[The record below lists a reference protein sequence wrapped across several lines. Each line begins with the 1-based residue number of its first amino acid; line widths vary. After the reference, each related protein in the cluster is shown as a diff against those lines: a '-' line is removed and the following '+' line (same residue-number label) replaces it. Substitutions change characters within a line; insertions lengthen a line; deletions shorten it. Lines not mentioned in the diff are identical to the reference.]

1 MRKRIILLIAL
12 LTVVLAFAS
21 CKNKTKYTVSVKLA
35 EGEQLIGSITTE
47 VGKKSLIG
55 DVINETSVQKEGH
68 IFKGWSIDGSSLV
81 DKQLVITENILLIPI
96 FEVNSYKIKYT
107 IDGEVFSEELL
118 KYGSKIEVK
127 QVPEKTGYTFK
138 GWDKELPNTM
148 PANDIELIGTYEKNK
163 YTITYI
169 IEGQENITRTYY
181 YGDTIETI
189 ENPKLEGLNFV
200 KWSEII
206 PDTMPDHNIEVYA
219 EFDKKSFNINYYID
233 DVLYKTDSYKY
244 NDNIDA
250 LEMAEKVGYTF
261 SGWDKELP
269 TNMPAY
275 DIDVYGT
282 YNKNTYYINYY
293 IDNVLYKTI
302 SYLYDNSIKVLEVT
316 SKTGYTFSGWDKVL
330 PTNMPAQDIDVYGTY
345 NINTYQINYYIDN
358 ELYKTVNYKYNELI
372 NNLDV
377 PEKSGYTFSGW
388 DKKLPTN
395 MPAENLNFYGSYVIA
410 TYQITYVYEEGNLPT
425 HTLNTLEEL
434 SQVFWDEFYAWSGS
448 TKSLEEFKTEHLT
461 SWKTGNHGTSKLY
474 LANGETKIDEGYF
487 INASANNKK
496 WVNFINVLD
505 KMVNEINPSQHAWDS
520 TYVGYL
526 RLYTFFM
533 QSATYWT
540 TERTQKMVE
549 SIKIEDTLKKTYQKG
564 DEFKFLELSIED
576 GREFLGWYL
585 NEEKIE
591 GITKEMTGD
600 ITIVAKWSNPILPES
615 INILNPVSTF
625 DKNITYTLQI
635 ELMPTNIT
643 HPQLVMKSSEPKVA
657 TINNGVIK
665 TIGYGKTTITIY
677 SKYNPNVKVEFE
689 LEVFPKILDD
699 NPIIYLPY
707 DVNEKA
713 VINVGVAYDLLT
725 GVKAYDKQDGDISE
739 SIKADLSELDDT
751 TAGKY
756 TIIYSVTDS
765 DGNTSTFERIVVVVD
780 RRELIFIGH
789 AGCYLGI
796 MNTEEAFINAAKIK
810 KYDAIECDV
819 KQTKDG
825 VFVVCHDNDFAGI
838 SIANTNW
845 EDLKNVTKTL
855 TRGGV
860 EYTATLCTFERYLE
874 ICKEYDLFAVVE
886 LKSSAGITNSD
897 QSRMSALMEIINK
910 KGMLDKTIFLGS
922 QYKCLE
928 WVKSNG
934 YEYIP
939 CQYLV
944 NSCESET
951 IFERCV
957 TWNFDVSFN
966 ISYSNSAEWIARYH
980 EAGLKVSCYTFSQYS
995 DAKTL
1000 QEWINK
1006 DVDFVTCDV
1015 LTREDVVIPDRGE
1028 IEDKPTYMVIFK
1040 DYDGTILKE
1049 ATVTEGKNA
1058 IPPFSPKRKGYT
1070 FIGWDKTF
1078 NNVNSNFEVT
1088 AQYEIT
1094 TYTITYHANLNKIE
1108 ESSWASKQEFVNEFY
1123 TDLYNWLVDNINN
1136 ISELTLDNGTYSLTK
1151 NGSTATFKNV
1161 EELMAIDK
1169 SIFELTISN
1178 YFYKPLTENS
1188 KDLEMPEDDNYFLN
1202 SKKYRLKYKAL
1213 NAWFLNCIE
1222 NTSNYVNYNKTWTPT
1237 TKGKVQIIFR
1247 FHQWQQGTN
1256 IAAFNNLPAKY
1267 NVVEIDGTSVDLPQE
1282 GLTFTINDS
1291 FVLPEISMEG
1301 YEFVGWF
1308 IDSVGSG
1315 EKVTEISLGTT
1326 GDLHL
1331 YAKWLKLE

>member
-47 VGKKSLIG
+47 VGKKALIG

-81 DKQLVITENILLIPI
+81 DKQLVVTENILLIPL

-233 DVLYKTDSYKY
+233 GVLYKTDSYQY

-250 LEMAEKVGYTF
+250 LEMAEKSGYTF

-388 DKKLPTN
+388 DKELPTN

-410 TYQITYVYEEGNLPT
+410 AYQITYVYEEGNLPT

-576 GREFLGWYL
+576 GRAVKTPGSKLFPYLQKNLDDIITVPDEDLIVAFLDMVENHKMIVENSGL
-585 NEEKIE
+585 LTVAALKQLDVKDKKIVSILS
-591 GITKEMTGD
+591 GGNMDVITMSSVVQQGLVQRSRIFTVSVLLPDKPGELVRVASIIAEANGNVIKLEHNQFVSINRKATVELR
-600 ITIVAKWSNPILPES
+600 ITIEAFGHEHKDEIV
-615 INILNPVSTF
+615 
-625 DKNITYTLQI
+625 DKLEAAGLRPRI
-635 ELMPTNIT
+635 
-643 HPQLVMKSSEPKVA
+643 
-657 TINNGVIK
+657 
-665 TIGYGKTTITIY
+665 
-677 SKYNPNVKVEFE
+677 VKV
-689 LEVFPKILDD
+689 
-699 NPIIYLPY
+699 
-707 DVNEKA
+707 
-713 VINVGVAYDLLT
+713 
-725 GVKAYDKQDGDISE
+725 
-739 SIKADLSELDDT
+739 
-751 TAGKY
+751 
-756 TIIYSVTDS
+756 
-765 DGNTSTFERIVVVVD
+765 
-780 RRELIFIGH
+780 
-789 AGCYLGI
+789 
-796 MNTEEAFINAAKIK
+796 
-810 KYDAIECDV
+810 
-819 KQTKDG
+819 
-825 VFVVCHDNDFAGI
+825 
-838 SIANTNW
+838 
-845 EDLKNVTKTL
+845 
-855 TRGGV
+855 
-860 EYTATLCTFERYLE
+860 
-874 ICKEYDLFAVVE
+874 
-886 LKSSAGITNSD
+886 
-897 QSRMSALMEIINK
+897 
-910 KGMLDKTIFLGS
+910 
-922 QYKCLE
+922 
-928 WVKSNG
+928 
-934 YEYIP
+934 
-939 CQYLV
+939 
-944 NSCESET
+944 
-951 IFERCV
+951 
-957 TWNFDVSFN
+957 N
-966 ISYSNSAEWIARYH
+966 I
-980 EAGLKVSCYTFSQYS
+980 
-995 DAKTL
+995 
-1000 QEWINK
+1000 
-1006 DVDFVTCDV
+1006 
-1015 LTREDVVIPDRGE
+1015 
-1028 IEDKPTYMVIFK
+1028 
-1040 DYDGTILKE
+1040 
-1049 ATVTEGKNA
+1049 
-1058 IPPFSPKRKGYT
+1058 
-1070 FIGWDKTF
+1070 
-1078 NNVNSNFEVT
+1078 
-1088 AQYEIT
+1088 
-1094 TYTITYHANLNKIE
+1094 
-1108 ESSWASKQEFVNEFY
+1108 
-1123 TDLYNWLVDNINN
+1123 
-1136 ISELTLDNGTYSLTK
+1136 
-1151 NGSTATFKNV
+1151 
-1161 EELMAIDK
+1161 
-1169 SIFELTISN
+1169 
-1178 YFYKPLTENS
+1178 
-1188 KDLEMPEDDNYFLN
+1188 
-1202 SKKYRLKYKAL
+1202 
-1213 NAWFLNCIE
+1213 
-1222 NTSNYVNYNKTWTPT
+1222 
-1237 TKGKVQIIFR
+1237 
-1247 FHQWQQGTN
+1247 
-1256 IAAFNNLPAKY
+1256 
-1267 NVVEIDGTSVDLPQE
+1267 
-1282 GLTFTINDS
+1282 
-1291 FVLPEISMEG
+1291 
-1301 YEFVGWF
+1301 
-1308 IDSVGSG
+1308 
-1315 EKVTEISLGTT
+1315 
-1326 GDLHL
+1326 
-1331 YAKWLKLE
+1331 

>member
-12 LTVVLAFAS
+12 LTVVLSFAS

-47 VGKKSLIG
+47 VGKKALIG

-81 DKQLVITENILLIPI
+81 DKQLVITEDILLIPL

-148 PANDIELIGTYEKNK
+148 PASDIELIGTYEKNK

-233 DVLYKTDSYKY
+233 GVLYKTDSYQY

-250 LEMAEKVGYTF
+250 LEMAEKSGYTF
-261 SGWDKELP
+261 SGWDKE
-269 TNMPAY
+269 
-275 DIDVYGT
+275 
-282 YNKNTYYINYY
+282 
-293 IDNVLYKTI
+293 
-302 SYLYDNSIKVLEVT
+302 
-316 SKTGYTFSGWDKVL
+316 
-330 PTNMPAQDIDVYGTY
+330 
-345 NINTYQINYYIDN
+345 
-358 ELYKTVNYKYNELI
+358 
-372 NNLDV
+372 
-377 PEKSGYTFSGW
+377 
-388 DKKLPTN
+388 LPTN

-474 LANGETKIDEGYF
+474 LASGETKIDEGYF

-585 NEEKIE
+585 NEQKLE

-739 SIKADLSELDDT
+739 SIKADLSKLDDT

-756 TIIYSVTDS
+756 TIVYSVTDL

-897 QSRMSALMEIINK
+897 QSRMPALMEIINK

-980 EAGLKVSCYTFSQYS
+980 EAGLKVSCYTFSQHS

-1015 LTREDVVIPDRGE
+1015 LTREDVVIPNRGE
-1028 IEDKPTYMVIFK
+1028 IEDKPTYTVIFK
-1040 DYDGTILKE
+1040 DYDGKILKE

-1058 IPPFSPKRKGYT
+1058 NPPFSPKRKGYT

-1237 TKGKVQIIFR
+1237 TNGKVQIIFR

-1256 IAAFNNLPAKY
+1256 IVAFNNLPAKY
-1267 NVVEIDGTSVDLPQE
+1267 NVVELDSTSVDLPQE

-1308 IDSVGSG
+1308 IDSDGSG

>member
-47 VGKKSLIG
+47 VGKKVLIG

-81 DKQLVITENILLIPI
+81 DKQLVITEDILLIPL

-233 DVLYKTDSYKY
+233 GVLYKTDSYQY

-250 LEMAEKVGYTF
+250 LEMAEKSGYTF
-261 SGWDKELP
+261 SGWDKE
-269 TNMPAY
+269 
-275 DIDVYGT
+275 
-282 YNKNTYYINYY
+282 
-293 IDNVLYKTI
+293 
-302 SYLYDNSIKVLEVT
+302 
-316 SKTGYTFSGWDKVL
+316 
-330 PTNMPAQDIDVYGTY
+330 
-345 NINTYQINYYIDN
+345 
-358 ELYKTVNYKYNELI
+358 
-372 NNLDV
+372 
-377 PEKSGYTFSGW
+377 
-388 DKKLPTN
+388 LPTN

-474 LANGETKIDEGYF
+474 LASGETKIDEGYF

-585 NEEKIE
+585 NEEKLE

-689 LEVFPKILDD
+689 LEVFPEILDD

-739 SIKADLSELDDT
+739 SIKADLSKLDDT

-756 TIIYSVTDS
+756 TIVYSVTDL

-860 EYTATLCTFERYLE
+860 EYTATLCTFERYLD

-897 QSRMSALMEIINK
+897 QSRMTALMEIINK

-1015 LTREDVVIPDRGE
+1015 LTREDVVIPNRGE
-1028 IEDKPTYMVIFK
+1028 IEDKPTYTVIFK

-1108 ESSWASKQEFVNEFY
+1108 ESSWSSKQEFVNEFY

-1237 TKGKVQIIFR
+1237 TNGKVQIIFR

-1256 IAAFNNLPAKY
+1256 IVAFNNLPAKY
-1267 NVVEIDGTSVDLPQE
+1267 NVVELDSTSVDLPQE

-1291 FVLPEISMEG
+1291 FVLSEISMEG

>member
-47 VGKKSLIG
+47 VGKKVLIG

-81 DKQLVITENILLIPI
+81 DKQLVITEDILLIPL

-233 DVLYKTDSYKY
+233 GVLYKTDSYQY

-250 LEMAEKVGYTF
+250 LEMAEKSGYTF
-261 SGWDKELP
+261 SGWDKE
-269 TNMPAY
+269 
-275 DIDVYGT
+275 
-282 YNKNTYYINYY
+282 
-293 IDNVLYKTI
+293 
-302 SYLYDNSIKVLEVT
+302 
-316 SKTGYTFSGWDKVL
+316 
-330 PTNMPAQDIDVYGTY
+330 
-345 NINTYQINYYIDN
+345 
-358 ELYKTVNYKYNELI
+358 
-372 NNLDV
+372 
-377 PEKSGYTFSGW
+377 
-388 DKKLPTN
+388 LPTN

-474 LANGETKIDEGYF
+474 LASGETKIDEGYF

-585 NEEKIE
+585 NEQKLE

-739 SIKADLSELDDT
+739 SIKADLSKLDDT

-756 TIIYSVTDS
+756 TIVYSVNDL

-789 AGCYLGI
+789 AGCYSGI

-860 EYTATLCTFERYLE
+860 EYTATLCTFERYLD

-1015 LTREDVVIPDRGE
+1015 LTREDVVIPNRGE
-1028 IEDKPTYMVIFK
+1028 IEDKPTYTVIFK

-1058 IPPFSPKRKGYT
+1058 NPPFSPKRKGYT

-1161 EELMAIDK
+1161 EELMSIDK

-1188 KDLEMPEDDNYFLN
+1188 KDLEMPEDDNFFLN

-1237 TKGKVQIIFR
+1237 TNGKVQIIFR

-1256 IAAFNNLPAKY
+1256 IVAFNNLPAKY
-1267 NVVEIDGTSVDLPQE
+1267 NVVELDSTSVDLPQE

-1291 FVLPEISMEG
+1291 FVLSEISMEG

>member
-47 VGKKSLIG
+47 VGKKALIG
-55 DVINETSVQKEGH
+55 DLINETSVQKEGH

-81 DKQLVITENILLIPI
+81 DKQLVITEDILLIPL

-148 PANDIELIGTYEKNK
+148 PASDIELIGTYEKNK

-233 DVLYKTDSYKY
+233 GVLYKTDSYQF

-250 LEMAEKVGYTF
+250 LEMAEKSGYTF
-261 SGWDKELP
+261 SGWDKE
-269 TNMPAY
+269 
-275 DIDVYGT
+275 
-282 YNKNTYYINYY
+282 
-293 IDNVLYKTI
+293 
-302 SYLYDNSIKVLEVT
+302 
-316 SKTGYTFSGWDKVL
+316 
-330 PTNMPAQDIDVYGTY
+330 
-345 NINTYQINYYIDN
+345 
-358 ELYKTVNYKYNELI
+358 
-372 NNLDV
+372 
-377 PEKSGYTFSGW
+377 
-388 DKKLPTN
+388 LPTN

-474 LANGETKIDEGYF
+474 LASGETKIDEGYF

-585 NEEKIE
+585 NEQKLE

-739 SIKADLSELDDT
+739 SIKADLSKLDDT

-756 TIIYSVTDS
+756 TIVYSVTDL

-789 AGCYLGI
+789 AGCYSGI

-897 QSRMSALMEIINK
+897 QSRMPALMEIINK

-944 NSCESET
+944 SSCESET

-980 EAGLKVSCYTFSQYS
+980 KAGLKVSCYTFSQYS

-1015 LTREDVVIPDRGE
+1015 LTREDVVIPNRGE
-1028 IEDKPTYMVIFK
+1028 IEDKPTYTVIFK

-1058 IPPFSPKRKGYT
+1058 NPPFSPKRKGYT

-1237 TKGKVQIIFR
+1237 TNGKVQIIFR

-1331 YAKWLKLE
+1331 YAKWLKLV

>member
-1 MRKRIILLIAL
+1 MRKRIILLMAL
-12 LTVVLAFAS
+12 LTAVLVFAS

-47 VGKKSLIG
+47 VGKKTLIS

-68 IFKGWSIDGSSLV
+68 TFRGWSIDGSSLV
-81 DKQLVITENILLIPI
+81 DEQLVITENILLIPL

-107 IDGEVFSEELL
+107 IDGELLSEELL

-127 QVPEKTGYTFK
+127 QAPKKTGYTFK
-138 GWDKELPNTM
+138 GWDKEVPSTM
-148 PANDIELIGTYEKNK
+148 PASDIELIGTYEKNK

-181 YGDTIETI
+181 YGDEIETI
-189 ENPKLEGLNFV
+189 ENPKLEGFNFV

-233 DVLYKTDSYKY
+233 GVLYKTDNYQY
-244 NDNIDA
+244 NDNINA
-250 LEMAEKVGYTF
+250 LEMAERTGYTF
-261 SGWDKELP
+261 SGWDRELP
-269 TNMPAY
+269 TNMPAH

-282 YNKNTYYINYY
+282 YSKNTYYINYY

-302 SYLYDNSIKVLEVT
+302 SYLYDDSIKVLEVT

-330 PTNMPAQDIDVYGTY
+330 PTNMPAQNIDVYGTY
-345 NINTYQINYYIDN
+345 NINTYQINFYIDN

-372 NNLDV
+372 NNIEI
-377 PEKSGYTFSGW
+377 PKKSGYTFSGW
-388 DKKLPTN
+388 DKELPIN

-461 SWKTGNHGTSKLY
+461 AWKAGNHGTSKLY

-585 NEEKIE
+585 NEEKLE
-591 GITKEMTGD
+591 GITKDMTGD
-600 ITIVAKWSNPILPES
+600 ITVVAKWSNPILPES
-615 INILNPVSTF
+615 INILNPVSTL

-739 SIKADLSELDDT
+739 LITVDLSELDDT

-756 TIIYSVTDS
+756 TIVYSVTDL

-874 ICKEYDLFAVVE
+874 ICKEYDLFAIVE

-897 QSRMSALMEIINK
+897 QSRMPALMEIINK

-957 TWNFDVSFN
+957 TWNFDISFN

-1028 IEDKPTYMVIFK
+1028 IEDKPTYTVIFK

-1222 NTSNYVNYNKTWTPT
+1222 TTYTSYNKTWTPT

-1267 NVVEIDGTSVDLPQE
+1267 NVVELDSTSVELPQE

-1315 EKVTEISLGTT
+1315 EKITEISLGTT

>member
-47 VGKKSLIG
+47 VGKKALIG

-81 DKQLVITENILLIPI
+81 DKQLVVTENILLIPL

-148 PANDIELIGTYEKNK
+148 PASDIELIGTYEKNK

-233 DVLYKTDSYKY
+233 GVLYKTDSYQY

-250 LEMAEKVGYTF
+250 LEMAEKSGYTF
-261 SGWDKELP
+261 SGWDKE
-269 TNMPAY
+269 
-275 DIDVYGT
+275 
-282 YNKNTYYINYY
+282 
-293 IDNVLYKTI
+293 
-302 SYLYDNSIKVLEVT
+302 
-316 SKTGYTFSGWDKVL
+316 
-330 PTNMPAQDIDVYGTY
+330 
-345 NINTYQINYYIDN
+345 
-358 ELYKTVNYKYNELI
+358 
-372 NNLDV
+372 
-377 PEKSGYTFSGW
+377 
-388 DKKLPTN
+388 LPTN

-474 LANGETKIDEGYF
+474 LASGETKIDEGYF

-585 NEEKIE
+585 NEQKLE

-739 SIKADLSELDDT
+739 SIKADLSKLDDT

-756 TIIYSVTDS
+756 TIVYSVTDL

-897 QSRMSALMEIINK
+897 QSRMPALMEIINK

-980 EAGLKVSCYTFSQYS
+980 KAGLKVSCYTFSQYS

-1015 LTREDVVIPDRGE
+1015 LTREDVVIPNRGE
-1028 IEDKPTYMVIFK
+1028 IEDKPTYTVIFK

-1058 IPPFSPKRKGYT
+1058 NPPFSPKRKGYT

-1237 TKGKVQIIFR
+1237 TNGKVQIIFR

-1256 IAAFNNLPAKY
+1256 IVAFNNLPAKY

>member
-47 VGKKSLIG
+47 VDKKVLIG

-81 DKQLVITENILLIPI
+81 DKQLVITEDILLIPL

-181 YGDTIETI
+181 YGDAIETI

-233 DVLYKTDSYKY
+233 GVLYKTDSYQY

-250 LEMAEKVGYTF
+250 LEMAEKSGYTF
-261 SGWDKELP
+261 SGWDKE
-269 TNMPAY
+269 
-275 DIDVYGT
+275 
-282 YNKNTYYINYY
+282 
-293 IDNVLYKTI
+293 
-302 SYLYDNSIKVLEVT
+302 
-316 SKTGYTFSGWDKVL
+316 
-330 PTNMPAQDIDVYGTY
+330 
-345 NINTYQINYYIDN
+345 
-358 ELYKTVNYKYNELI
+358 
-372 NNLDV
+372 
-377 PEKSGYTFSGW
+377 
-388 DKKLPTN
+388 LPTN

-585 NEEKIE
+585 NEQKLE

-739 SIKADLSELDDT
+739 SIKADLSKLDDT

-756 TIIYSVTDS
+756 TIVYSVTDL

-789 AGCYLGI
+789 AGCYSGI

-897 QSRMSALMEIINK
+897 QSRMPALMEIINK

-980 EAGLKVSCYTFSQYS
+980 KAGLKVSCYTFSQYS

-1015 LTREDVVIPDRGE
+1015 LTREDVVIPNRGE
-1028 IEDKPTYMVIFK
+1028 IEDKPTYTVIFK
-1040 DYDGTILKE
+1040 DYDGKILKE

-1058 IPPFSPKRKGYT
+1058 NPPFSPKRKGYT

-1161 EELMAIDK
+1161 EELMSIDK

-1188 KDLEMPEDDNYFLN
+1188 KDLEMPEDDNFFLN

-1308 IDSVGSG
+1308 IDSDGSG

>member
-233 DVLYKTDSYKY
+233 GVLYKTDSYQY

-250 LEMAEKVGYTF
+250 LEMAEKAGYTF

-330 PTNMPAQDIDVYGTY
+330 LTNMPAQDIDVYGTY

-388 DKKLPTN
+388 DKELPTN

-585 NEEKIE
+585 NEEKLE

-713 VINVGVAYDLLT
+713 VINVGIAYDLLT

-739 SIKADLSELDDT
+739 SIKADLSKLDDT

-756 TIIYSVTDS
+756 TIVYSVTDL

-874 ICKEYDLFAVVE
+874 ICKAYDLFAVVE

-897 QSRMSALMEIINK
+897 
-910 KGMLDKTIFLGS
+910 
-922 QYKCLE
+922 
-928 WVKSNG
+928 
-934 YEYIP
+934 
-939 CQYLV
+939 
-944 NSCESET
+944 
-951 IFERCV
+951 
-957 TWNFDVSFN
+957 
-966 ISYSNSAEWIARYH
+966 
-980 EAGLKVSCYTFSQYS
+980 
-995 DAKTL
+995 
-1000 QEWINK
+1000 
-1006 DVDFVTCDV
+1006 
-1015 LTREDVVIPDRGE
+1015 
-1028 IEDKPTYMVIFK
+1028 
-1040 DYDGTILKE
+1040 
-1049 ATVTEGKNA
+1049 
-1058 IPPFSPKRKGYT
+1058 
-1070 FIGWDKTF
+1070 
-1078 NNVNSNFEVT
+1078 
-1088 AQYEIT
+1088 
-1094 TYTITYHANLNKIE
+1094 
-1108 ESSWASKQEFVNEFY
+1108 
-1123 TDLYNWLVDNINN
+1123 
-1136 ISELTLDNGTYSLTK
+1136 
-1151 NGSTATFKNV
+1151 
-1161 EELMAIDK
+1161 
-1169 SIFELTISN
+1169 
-1178 YFYKPLTENS
+1178 
-1188 KDLEMPEDDNYFLN
+1188 
-1202 SKKYRLKYKAL
+1202 
-1213 NAWFLNCIE
+1213 
-1222 NTSNYVNYNKTWTPT
+1222 
-1237 TKGKVQIIFR
+1237 
-1247 FHQWQQGTN
+1247 
-1256 IAAFNNLPAKY
+1256 
-1267 NVVEIDGTSVDLPQE
+1267 
-1282 GLTFTINDS
+1282 
-1291 FVLPEISMEG
+1291 
-1301 YEFVGWF
+1301 
-1308 IDSVGSG
+1308 
-1315 EKVTEISLGTT
+1315 
-1326 GDLHL
+1326 
-1331 YAKWLKLE
+1331 

>member
-47 VGKKSLIG
+47 VGKKTLIG

-68 IFKGWSIDGSSLV
+68 TFKGWSIDGSSLV
-81 DKQLVITENILLIPI
+81 DKQLVITENILLIPL

-127 QVPEKTGYTFK
+127 QAPEKNGYTFK

-148 PANDIELIGTYEKNK
+148 PASDIELIGTYEKNK

-189 ENPKLEGLNFV
+189 ENPKLEGFNFV

-233 DVLYKTDSYKY
+233 GVLYKTDNYQY
-244 NDNIDA
+244 NDNINA
-250 LEMAEKVGYTF
+250 LEMAEKTGYTF

-269 TNMPAY
+269 TTMPAH

-293 IDNVLYKTI
+293 IDNVLYKTM
-302 SYLYDNSIKVLEVT
+302 SYLYGDSITVLEVS

-330 PTNMPAQDIDVYGTY
+330 SANMPAHDIDVHGTY

-358 ELYKTVNYKYNELI
+358 ELYKKVNYKYNELI

-377 PEKSGYTFSGW
+377 PEKSGYTFTGW
-388 DKKLPTN
+388 NKEIPTN
-395 MPAENLNFYGSYVIA
+395 MPAENLSVYGSYVVA

-434 SQVFWDEFYAWSGS
+434 SQVFWDEFYVWSGS

-585 NEEKIE
+585 NEQKLE
-591 GITKEMTGD
+591 GITKDMTGD
-600 ITIVAKWSNPILPES
+600 ITVVAKWSNPILPES
-615 INILNPVSTF
+615 INILNPVSTL

-643 HPQLVMKSSEPKVA
+643 HPQLVMESSEVKVA
-657 TINNGVIK
+657 TINDGVIK

-689 LEVFPKILDD
+689 LEVFPKISDD

-739 SIKADLSELDDT
+739 LIKVDLSELDDT

-765 DGNTSTFERIVVVVD
+765 DGNTSTFKRIALVVD

-897 QSRMSALMEIINK
+897 QSRMPALMEIINK

-980 EAGLKVSCYTFSQYS
+980 EVGLKVSCYTFSQYS

-1000 QEWINK
+1000 QGWINK

-1015 LTREDVVIPDRGE
+1015 LTREDVVVPDRGE
-1028 IEDKPTYMVIFK
+1028 IEDKPTYTVIFK

-1094 TYTITYHANLNKIE
+1094 IYTITYHANLNKIE
-1108 ESSWASKQEFVNEFY
+1108 ESSWVSKQEFVNEFY

-1136 ISELTLDNGTYSLTK
+1136 IPELTLNNGTYSLTK
-1151 NGSTATFKNV
+1151 NGSTATFKSV
-1161 EELMAIDK
+1161 EELMAVDK
-1169 SIFELTISN
+1169 SIFEVTISN

-1256 IAAFNNLPAKY
+1256 IVAFNTLPAKY
-1267 NVVEIDGTSVDLPQE
+1267 NVVELDSTSVELPQE

-1308 IDSVGSG
+1308 IDSVGNG

>member
-47 VGKKSLIG
+47 VGKKALIG
-55 DVINETSVQKEGH
+55 DLINETSVQKEGH

-81 DKQLVITENILLIPI
+81 DKQLVITEDILLIPL

-233 DVLYKTDSYKY
+233 GVLYKTDSYQY

-250 LEMAEKVGYTF
+250 LEMAEKSGYTF
-261 SGWDKELP
+261 SGWDKE
-269 TNMPAY
+269 
-275 DIDVYGT
+275 
-282 YNKNTYYINYY
+282 
-293 IDNVLYKTI
+293 
-302 SYLYDNSIKVLEVT
+302 
-316 SKTGYTFSGWDKVL
+316 
-330 PTNMPAQDIDVYGTY
+330 
-345 NINTYQINYYIDN
+345 
-358 ELYKTVNYKYNELI
+358 
-372 NNLDV
+372 
-377 PEKSGYTFSGW
+377 
-388 DKKLPTN
+388 LPTN

-474 LANGETKIDEGYF
+474 LANGKTKIDEGYF

-585 NEEKIE
+585 NEQKLE
-591 GITKEMTGD
+591 GITKGMTGD

-739 SIKADLSELDDT
+739 SIKADLSKLDDT

-756 TIIYSVTDS
+756 TIVYSVTDL

-897 QSRMSALMEIINK
+897 QSRMPALMEIINK

-980 EAGLKVSCYTFSQYS
+980 KAGLKVSCYTFSQYS

-1015 LTREDVVIPDRGE
+1015 LTREDVVIPNRGE
-1028 IEDKPTYMVIFK
+1028 IEDKPTYTVIFK

-1058 IPPFSPKRKGYT
+1058 NPPFSPKRKGYT

-1188 KDLEMPEDDNYFLN
+1188 KDLEMPEDDNFFLN

-1267 NVVEIDGTSVDLPQE
+1267 NVVELDSTSVDLPQE

-1315 EKVTEISLGTT
+1315 KKVTEISLGTT

-1331 YAKWLKLE
+1331 YAKWLKLV

>member
-148 PANDIELIGTYEKNK
+148 PASDIELIGRYEKNK

-206 PDTMPDHNIEVYA
+206 PDTMPDYNIEVYA

-233 DVLYKTDSYKY
+233 GVLYKTDSYQY

-250 LEMAEKVGYTF
+250 LEMAEKAGYTF

-330 PTNMPAQDIDVYGTY
+330 PANMPAQDIDVYGSY

-388 DKKLPTN
+388 DKELPTN
-395 MPAENLNFYGSYVIA
+395 MPAENLNFYGSYVIV

-739 SIKADLSELDDT
+739 SIKADLSKLDDT

-756 TIIYSVTDS
+756 TIVYSVTDL

-845 EDLKNVTKTL
+845 EDLKKCY
-855 TRGGV
+855 
-860 EYTATLCTFERYLE
+860 E
-874 ICKEYDLFAVVE
+874 
-886 LKSSAGITNSD
+886 NS
-897 QSRMSALMEIINK
+897 NK
-910 KGMLDKTIFLGS
+910 RWCRI
-922 QYKCLE
+922 Y
-928 WVKSNG
+928 
-934 YEYIP
+934 
-939 CQYLV
+939 
-944 NSCESET
+944 
-951 IFERCV
+951 
-957 TWNFDVSFN
+957 
-966 ISYSNSAEWIARYH
+966 SYS
-980 EAGLKVSCYTFSQYS
+980 
-995 DAKTL
+995 
-1000 QEWINK
+1000 
-1006 DVDFVTCDV
+1006 
-1015 LTREDVVIPDRGE
+1015 
-1028 IEDKPTYMVIFK
+1028 
-1040 DYDGTILKE
+1040 
-1049 ATVTEGKNA
+1049 
-1058 IPPFSPKRKGYT
+1058 
-1070 FIGWDKTF
+1070 
-1078 NNVNSNFEVT
+1078 
-1088 AQYEIT
+1088 
-1094 TYTITYHANLNKIE
+1094 
-1108 ESSWASKQEFVNEFY
+1108 
-1123 TDLYNWLVDNINN
+1123 LYI
-1136 ISELTLDNGTYSLTK
+1136 
-1151 NGSTATFKNV
+1151 
-1161 EELMAIDK
+1161 
-1169 SIFELTISN
+1169 
-1178 YFYKPLTENS
+1178 
-1188 KDLEMPEDDNYFLN
+1188 
-1202 SKKYRLKYKAL
+1202 
-1213 NAWFLNCIE
+1213 
-1222 NTSNYVNYNKTWTPT
+1222 
-1237 TKGKVQIIFR
+1237 
-1247 FHQWQQGTN
+1247 
-1256 IAAFNNLPAKY
+1256 
-1267 NVVEIDGTSVDLPQE
+1267 
-1282 GLTFTINDS
+1282 
-1291 FVLPEISMEG
+1291 
-1301 YEFVGWF
+1301 
-1308 IDSVGSG
+1308 
-1315 EKVTEISLGTT
+1315 
-1326 GDLHL
+1326 
-1331 YAKWLKLE
+1331 

>member
-12 LTVVLAFAS
+12 LTVVLSFAS

-47 VGKKSLIG
+47 VGKKALIG

-81 DKQLVITENILLIPI
+81 DKQLVITEDILLIPL

-148 PANDIELIGTYEKNK
+148 PASDIELIGTYEKNK

-233 DVLYKTDSYKY
+233 GVLYKTDSYQY

-250 LEMAEKVGYTF
+250 LEMAEKSGYTF
-261 SGWDKELP
+261 SGWDKE
-269 TNMPAY
+269 
-275 DIDVYGT
+275 
-282 YNKNTYYINYY
+282 
-293 IDNVLYKTI
+293 
-302 SYLYDNSIKVLEVT
+302 
-316 SKTGYTFSGWDKVL
+316 
-330 PTNMPAQDIDVYGTY
+330 
-345 NINTYQINYYIDN
+345 
-358 ELYKTVNYKYNELI
+358 
-372 NNLDV
+372 
-377 PEKSGYTFSGW
+377 
-388 DKKLPTN
+388 LPTN

-434 SQVFWDEFYAWSGS
+434 SQVFWDEFYAWSCS

-474 LANGETKIDEGYF
+474 LASGETKIDEGYF

-585 NEEKIE
+585 NEQKLE

-739 SIKADLSELDDT
+739 SIKADLSKLDDT

-756 TIIYSVTDS
+756 TIVYSVTDL

-789 AGCYLGI
+789 AGCYSGI

-897 QSRMSALMEIINK
+897 QSRMPALMEIINK

-980 EAGLKVSCYTFSQYS
+980 KAGLKVSCYTFSQYS

-1015 LTREDVVIPDRGE
+1015 LTREDVVIPNRGE
-1028 IEDKPTYMVIFK
+1028 IEDKPTYTVIFK

-1058 IPPFSPKRKGYT
+1058 NPPFSPKRKGYT

-1237 TKGKVQIIFR
+1237 TNGKVQIIFR

-1256 IAAFNNLPAKY
+1256 IVAFNNLPAKY

-1331 YAKWLKLE
+1331 YAKWLKLV

>member
-138 GWDKELPNTM
+138 GWGKELPNTM

-233 DVLYKTDSYKY
+233 GVLYKTDSYQY

-250 LEMAEKVGYTF
+250 LEMAEKAGYTF
-261 SGWDKELP
+261 SGWDKE
-269 TNMPAY
+269 
-275 DIDVYGT
+275 
-282 YNKNTYYINYY
+282 
-293 IDNVLYKTI
+293 
-302 SYLYDNSIKVLEVT
+302 
-316 SKTGYTFSGWDKVL
+316 
-330 PTNMPAQDIDVYGTY
+330 
-345 NINTYQINYYIDN
+345 
-358 ELYKTVNYKYNELI
+358 
-372 NNLDV
+372 
-377 PEKSGYTFSGW
+377 
-388 DKKLPTN
+388 LPTN

-657 TINNGVIK
+657 TINDGVIK

-897 QSRMSALMEIINK
+897 QSRMPALMEIINK

-1015 LTREDVVIPDRGE
+1015 LTREDVVIPDRGK
-1028 IEDKPTYMVIFK
+1028 IEDKPTYTVIFK
-1040 DYDGTILKE
+1040 DYDGKILKE

-1094 TYTITYHANLNKIE
+1094 IYTITYHANLNKIE

-1256 IAAFNNLPAKY
+1256 IVAFNNLPAKY
-1267 NVVEIDGTSVDLPQE
+1267 NVVELDGTSVDLPQE

>member
-47 VGKKSLIG
+47 VGKKALIG

-81 DKQLVITENILLIPI
+81 DKQLVVTENILLIPL

-148 PANDIELIGTYEKNK
+148 PASDIELIGTYEKNK

-181 YGDTIETI
+181 YGDAIETI

-233 DVLYKTDSYKY
+233 GVLYKTDSYQY

-250 LEMAEKVGYTF
+250 LEMAEKSGYTF
-261 SGWDKELP
+261 SGWDKE
-269 TNMPAY
+269 
-275 DIDVYGT
+275 
-282 YNKNTYYINYY
+282 
-293 IDNVLYKTI
+293 
-302 SYLYDNSIKVLEVT
+302 
-316 SKTGYTFSGWDKVL
+316 
-330 PTNMPAQDIDVYGTY
+330 
-345 NINTYQINYYIDN
+345 
-358 ELYKTVNYKYNELI
+358 
-372 NNLDV
+372 
-377 PEKSGYTFSGW
+377 
-388 DKKLPTN
+388 LPTN

-474 LANGETKIDEGYF
+474 LASGETKIDEGYF

-585 NEEKIE
+585 NEQKLE

-739 SIKADLSELDDT
+739 SIKADLSKLDDT

-756 TIIYSVTDS
+756 TIVYSVTDL

-825 VFVVCHDNDFAGI
+825 FFVVCHDNDFAGI

-897 QSRMSALMEIINK
+897 QSRMPALMEIINK

-1015 LTREDVVIPDRGE
+1015 LTREDVVIPNRGE
-1028 IEDKPTYMVIFK
+1028 IEDKPTYTVIFK

-1058 IPPFSPKRKGYT
+1058 NPPFSPKRKGYT

-1237 TKGKVQIIFR
+1237 TNGKVQIIFR

-1256 IAAFNNLPAKY
+1256 IVAFNNLPAKY

-1331 YAKWLKLE
+1331 YAKWLKLV

>member
-1 MRKRIILLIAL
+1 
-12 LTVVLAFAS
+12 
-21 CKNKTKYTVSVKLA
+21 
-35 EGEQLIGSITTE
+35 
-47 VGKKSLIG
+47 
-55 DVINETSVQKEGH
+55 
-68 IFKGWSIDGSSLV
+68 
-81 DKQLVITENILLIPI
+81 
-96 FEVNSYKIKYT
+96 
-107 IDGEVFSEELL
+107 
-118 KYGSKIEVK
+118 
-127 QVPEKTGYTFK
+127 
-138 GWDKELPNTM
+138 
-148 PANDIELIGTYEKNK
+148 
-163 YTITYI
+163 
-169 IEGQENITRTYY
+169 
-181 YGDTIETI
+181 
-189 ENPKLEGLNFV
+189 
-200 KWSEII
+200 
-206 PDTMPDHNIEVYA
+206 
-219 EFDKKSFNINYYID
+219 
-233 DVLYKTDSYKY
+233 
-244 NDNIDA
+244 
-250 LEMAEKVGYTF
+250 
-261 SGWDKELP
+261 
-269 TNMPAY
+269 
-275 DIDVYGT
+275 
-282 YNKNTYYINYY
+282 
-293 IDNVLYKTI
+293 
-302 SYLYDNSIKVLEVT
+302 
-316 SKTGYTFSGWDKVL
+316 
-330 PTNMPAQDIDVYGTY
+330 
-345 NINTYQINYYIDN
+345 
-358 ELYKTVNYKYNELI
+358 
-372 NNLDV
+372 
-377 PEKSGYTFSGW
+377 
-388 DKKLPTN
+388 
-395 MPAENLNFYGSYVIA
+395 
-410 TYQITYVYEEGNLPT
+410 
-425 HTLNTLEEL
+425 
-434 SQVFWDEFYAWSGS
+434 
-448 TKSLEEFKTEHLT
+448 
-461 SWKTGNHGTSKLY
+461 
-474 LANGETKIDEGYF
+474 
-487 INASANNKK
+487 
-496 WVNFINVLD
+496 
-505 KMVNEINPSQHAWDS
+505 
-520 TYVGYL
+520 
-526 RLYTFFM
+526 
-533 QSATYWT
+533 
-540 TERTQKMVE
+540 
-549 SIKIEDTLKKTYQKG
+549 
-564 DEFKFLELSIED
+564 
-576 GREFLGWYL
+576 
-585 NEEKIE
+585 
-591 GITKEMTGD
+591 
-600 ITIVAKWSNPILPES
+600 
-615 INILNPVSTF
+615 
-625 DKNITYTLQI
+625 
-635 ELMPTNIT
+635 
-643 HPQLVMKSSEPKVA
+643 
-657 TINNGVIK
+657 
-665 TIGYGKTTITIY
+665 
-677 SKYNPNVKVEFE
+677 
-689 LEVFPKILDD
+689 
-699 NPIIYLPY
+699 
-707 DVNEKA
+707 
-713 VINVGVAYDLLT
+713 
-725 GVKAYDKQDGDISE
+725 
-739 SIKADLSELDDT
+739 
-751 TAGKY
+751 
-756 TIIYSVTDS
+756 
-765 DGNTSTFERIVVVVD
+765 
-780 RRELIFIGH
+780 
-789 AGCYLGI
+789 
-796 MNTEEAFINAAKIK
+796 
-810 KYDAIECDV
+810 
-819 KQTKDG
+819 
-825 VFVVCHDNDFAGI
+825 
-838 SIANTNW
+838 
-845 EDLKNVTKTL
+845 
-855 TRGGV
+855 
-860 EYTATLCTFERYLE
+860 
-874 ICKEYDLFAVVE
+874 
-886 LKSSAGITNSD
+886 
-897 QSRMSALMEIINK
+897 MEIINK

-1028 IEDKPTYMVIFK
+1028 IEDKPTYTVIFK

-1222 NTSNYVNYNKTWTPT
+1222 NTSNYANYNKTWTPT

-1267 NVVEIDGTSVDLPQE
+1267 NVVELDSTSVDLPQE

-1315 EKVTEISLGTT
+1315 SKVTEISLGTT

>member
-47 VGKKSLIG
+47 VGKKALIG

-81 DKQLVITENILLIPI
+81 DKQLVITEDILLIPL

-107 IDGEVFSEELL
+107 TDGEVFSEELL

-148 PANDIELIGTYEKNK
+148 PASDIELIATYEKNK

-233 DVLYKTDSYKY
+233 GVLYKTDSYQY

-250 LEMAEKVGYTF
+250 LEMAEKSGYTF
-261 SGWDKELP
+261 SGWDKE
-269 TNMPAY
+269 
-275 DIDVYGT
+275 
-282 YNKNTYYINYY
+282 
-293 IDNVLYKTI
+293 
-302 SYLYDNSIKVLEVT
+302 
-316 SKTGYTFSGWDKVL
+316 
-330 PTNMPAQDIDVYGTY
+330 
-345 NINTYQINYYIDN
+345 
-358 ELYKTVNYKYNELI
+358 
-372 NNLDV
+372 
-377 PEKSGYTFSGW
+377 
-388 DKKLPTN
+388 LPTN

-474 LANGETKIDEGYF
+474 LASGETKIDEGYF

-585 NEEKIE
+585 NEQKLE

-739 SIKADLSELDDT
+739 SIKADLSKLDDT

-756 TIIYSVTDS
+756 TIVYSVTDL

-780 RRELIFIGH
+780 RRKLIFIGH
-789 AGCYLGI
+789 AGCYSGI

-897 QSRMSALMEIINK
+897 QSRMPALMEIINK

-944 NSCESET
+944 SSCESET

-980 EAGLKVSCYTFSQYS
+980 KAGLKVSCYTFSQYS

-1015 LTREDVVIPDRGE
+1015 LTREDVVIPNRGE
-1028 IEDKPTYMVIFK
+1028 IEDKPTYTVIFK
-1040 DYDGTILKE
+1040 DYDGKILKE

-1058 IPPFSPKRKGYT
+1058 NPPFSPKRKGYT

-1202 SKKYRLKYKAL
+1202 SKKYHLKYKAL

-1237 TKGKVQIIFR
+1237 TNGKVQIIFR

-1256 IAAFNNLPAKY
+1256 IVAFNNLPAKY

-1331 YAKWLKLE
+1331 YAKWLKLV

>member
-47 VGKKSLIG
+47 VGKKVLIG

-81 DKQLVITENILLIPI
+81 DKQLVITEDILLIPL

-181 YGDTIETI
+181 YGDAIETI

-233 DVLYKTDSYKY
+233 GVLYKTDSYQY

-250 LEMAEKVGYTF
+250 LEMAEKSGYTF
-261 SGWDKELP
+261 SGWDKE
-269 TNMPAY
+269 
-275 DIDVYGT
+275 
-282 YNKNTYYINYY
+282 
-293 IDNVLYKTI
+293 
-302 SYLYDNSIKVLEVT
+302 
-316 SKTGYTFSGWDKVL
+316 
-330 PTNMPAQDIDVYGTY
+330 
-345 NINTYQINYYIDN
+345 
-358 ELYKTVNYKYNELI
+358 
-372 NNLDV
+372 
-377 PEKSGYTFSGW
+377 
-388 DKKLPTN
+388 LPTN

-474 LANGETKIDEGYF
+474 LASGETKIDEGYF

-505 KMVNEINPSQHAWDS
+505 KMVNEINPSQYAWDS

-585 NEEKIE
+585 NEQKLE
-591 GITKEMTGD
+591 GITKGMTGD

-739 SIKADLSELDDT
+739 SIKADLSKLDDT

-756 TIIYSVTDS
+756 TIVYSVTDL

-897 QSRMSALMEIINK
+897 QSRMPALMEIINK

-944 NSCESET
+944 SSCESET

-980 EAGLKVSCYTFSQYS
+980 KAGLKVSCYTFSQYS

-1015 LTREDVVIPDRGE
+1015 LTREDVVIPNRGE
-1028 IEDKPTYMVIFK
+1028 IEDKPTYTVIFK

-1058 IPPFSPKRKGYT
+1058 NPPFSPKRKGYT

-1237 TKGKVQIIFR
+1237 TNGKVQIIFR

-1256 IAAFNNLPAKY
+1256 IVAFNNLPAKY
-1267 NVVEIDGTSVDLPQE
+1267 NVVELDSTSVDLPQE

>member
-233 DVLYKTDSYKY
+233 DVLYKTDSYQY

-250 LEMAEKVGYTF
+250 LEMAEKAGYTF

-358 ELYKTVNYKYNELI
+358 ELYKTLNYKYNELI

-388 DKKLPTN
+388 DKELPTN

-585 NEEKIE
+585 NEEKLE

-657 TINNGVIK
+657 TINDGVIK

-1015 LTREDVVIPDRGE
+1015 LTREDVVIPDRGK
-1028 IEDKPTYMVIFK
+1028 IEDKPTYTVIFK
-1040 DYDGTILKE
+1040 DYDGKILKE
-1049 ATVTEGKNA
+1049 ATVT
-1058 IPPFSPKRKGYT
+1058 
-1070 FIGWDKTF
+1070 
-1078 NNVNSNFEVT
+1078 
-1088 AQYEIT
+1088 
-1094 TYTITYHANLNKIE
+1094 
-1108 ESSWASKQEFVNEFY
+1108 
-1123 TDLYNWLVDNINN
+1123 
-1136 ISELTLDNGTYSLTK
+1136 
-1151 NGSTATFKNV
+1151 
-1161 EELMAIDK
+1161 
-1169 SIFELTISN
+1169 
-1178 YFYKPLTENS
+1178 
-1188 KDLEMPEDDNYFLN
+1188 
-1202 SKKYRLKYKAL
+1202 
-1213 NAWFLNCIE
+1213 
-1222 NTSNYVNYNKTWTPT
+1222 
-1237 TKGKVQIIFR
+1237 
-1247 FHQWQQGTN
+1247 
-1256 IAAFNNLPAKY
+1256 
-1267 NVVEIDGTSVDLPQE
+1267 
-1282 GLTFTINDS
+1282 
-1291 FVLPEISMEG
+1291 
-1301 YEFVGWF
+1301 
-1308 IDSVGSG
+1308 
-1315 EKVTEISLGTT
+1315 
-1326 GDLHL
+1326 
-1331 YAKWLKLE
+1331 

>member
-1 MRKRIILLIAL
+1 M
-12 LTVVLAFAS
+12 
-21 CKNKTKYTVSVKLA
+21 
-35 EGEQLIGSITTE
+35 
-47 VGKKSLIG
+47 
-55 DVINETSVQKEGH
+55 
-68 IFKGWSIDGSSLV
+68 
-81 DKQLVITENILLIPI
+81 
-96 FEVNSYKIKYT
+96 
-107 IDGEVFSEELL
+107 
-118 KYGSKIEVK
+118 
-127 QVPEKTGYTFK
+127 
-138 GWDKELPNTM
+138 
-148 PANDIELIGTYEKNK
+148 
-163 YTITYI
+163 
-169 IEGQENITRTYY
+169 
-181 YGDTIETI
+181 
-189 ENPKLEGLNFV
+189 
-200 KWSEII
+200 
-206 PDTMPDHNIEVYA
+206 
-219 EFDKKSFNINYYID
+219 
-233 DVLYKTDSYKY
+233 
-244 NDNIDA
+244 
-250 LEMAEKVGYTF
+250 
-261 SGWDKELP
+261 
-269 TNMPAY
+269 
-275 DIDVYGT
+275 
-282 YNKNTYYINYY
+282 
-293 IDNVLYKTI
+293 
-302 SYLYDNSIKVLEVT
+302 
-316 SKTGYTFSGWDKVL
+316 
-330 PTNMPAQDIDVYGTY
+330 
-345 NINTYQINYYIDN
+345 
-358 ELYKTVNYKYNELI
+358 
-372 NNLDV
+372 
-377 PEKSGYTFSGW
+377 
-388 DKKLPTN
+388 
-395 MPAENLNFYGSYVIA
+395 
-410 TYQITYVYEEGNLPT
+410 
-425 HTLNTLEEL
+425 
-434 SQVFWDEFYAWSGS
+434 
-448 TKSLEEFKTEHLT
+448 
-461 SWKTGNHGTSKLY
+461 
-474 LANGETKIDEGYF
+474 
-487 INASANNKK
+487 
-496 WVNFINVLD
+496 
-505 KMVNEINPSQHAWDS
+505 
-520 TYVGYL
+520 
-526 RLYTFFM
+526 
-533 QSATYWT
+533 
-540 TERTQKMVE
+540 
-549 SIKIEDTLKKTYQKG
+549 
-564 DEFKFLELSIED
+564 
-576 GREFLGWYL
+576 
-585 NEEKIE
+585 
-591 GITKEMTGD
+591 
-600 ITIVAKWSNPILPES
+600 
-615 INILNPVSTF
+615 
-625 DKNITYTLQI
+625 
-635 ELMPTNIT
+635 
-643 HPQLVMKSSEPKVA
+643 
-657 TINNGVIK
+657 
-665 TIGYGKTTITIY
+665 
-677 SKYNPNVKVEFE
+677 
-689 LEVFPKILDD
+689 
-699 NPIIYLPY
+699 
-707 DVNEKA
+707 
-713 VINVGVAYDLLT
+713 
-725 GVKAYDKQDGDISE
+725 
-739 SIKADLSELDDT
+739 
-751 TAGKY
+751 
-756 TIIYSVTDS
+756 
-765 DGNTSTFERIVVVVD
+765 
-780 RRELIFIGH
+780 
-789 AGCYLGI
+789 
-796 MNTEEAFINAAKIK
+796 
-810 KYDAIECDV
+810 
-819 KQTKDG
+819 
-825 VFVVCHDNDFAGI
+825 
-838 SIANTNW
+838 
-845 EDLKNVTKTL
+845 
-855 TRGGV
+855 
-860 EYTATLCTFERYLE
+860 
-874 ICKEYDLFAVVE
+874 E

-1094 TYTITYHANLNKIE
+1094 IYTITYHANLNKIE

-1256 IAAFNNLPAKY
+1256 IVAFNNLPAKY

>member
-47 VGKKSLIG
+47 VGKKVLIG

-81 DKQLVITENILLIPI
+81 DKQLVITEDILLIPL

-233 DVLYKTDSYKY
+233 GVLYKTDSYQY

-250 LEMAEKVGYTF
+250 LEMAEKSGYTF
-261 SGWDKELP
+261 SGWDKE
-269 TNMPAY
+269 
-275 DIDVYGT
+275 
-282 YNKNTYYINYY
+282 
-293 IDNVLYKTI
+293 
-302 SYLYDNSIKVLEVT
+302 
-316 SKTGYTFSGWDKVL
+316 
-330 PTNMPAQDIDVYGTY
+330 
-345 NINTYQINYYIDN
+345 
-358 ELYKTVNYKYNELI
+358 
-372 NNLDV
+372 
-377 PEKSGYTFSGW
+377 
-388 DKKLPTN
+388 LPTN

-585 NEEKIE
+585 NEQKLE

-739 SIKADLSELDDT
+739 SIKADLSKLDDT

-756 TIIYSVTDS
+756 TIVYSVTDL

-789 AGCYLGI
+789 AGCYSGI

-897 QSRMSALMEIINK
+897 QSRMPALMEIINK

-1015 LTREDVVIPDRGE
+1015 LTREDVVIPNRGE
-1028 IEDKPTYMVIFK
+1028 IEDKPTYTVIFK
-1040 DYDGTILKE
+1040 DYDGKILKE

-1058 IPPFSPKRKGYT
+1058 NPPFSPKRKGYT

-1237 TKGKVQIIFR
+1237 TNGKVQIIFR

-1256 IAAFNNLPAKY
+1256 IVAFNNLPAKY

>member
-233 DVLYKTDSYKY
+233 GVLYKTDSYQY

-250 LEMAEKVGYTF
+250 LEMAEKAGYTF

-388 DKKLPTN
+388 DKELPTN

-585 NEEKIE
+585 NEEKLE

-643 HPQLVMKSSEPKVA
+643 HPQLVMKSSEPKVV

-713 VINVGVAYDLLT
+713 VINVGIAYDLLT

-739 SIKADLSELDDT
+739 SIKADLSKLDDT

-756 TIIYSVTDS
+756 TIVYSVTDL

-897 QSRMSALMEIINK
+897 QSRMPALMEIINK

-980 EAGLKVSCYTFSQYS
+980 EAGLKVS
-995 DAKTL
+995 
-1000 QEWINK
+1000 
-1006 DVDFVTCDV
+1006 
-1015 LTREDVVIPDRGE
+1015 
-1028 IEDKPTYMVIFK
+1028 
-1040 DYDGTILKE
+1040 
-1049 ATVTEGKNA
+1049 
-1058 IPPFSPKRKGYT
+1058 
-1070 FIGWDKTF
+1070 
-1078 NNVNSNFEVT
+1078 
-1088 AQYEIT
+1088 
-1094 TYTITYHANLNKIE
+1094 
-1108 ESSWASKQEFVNEFY
+1108 
-1123 TDLYNWLVDNINN
+1123 
-1136 ISELTLDNGTYSLTK
+1136 
-1151 NGSTATFKNV
+1151 
-1161 EELMAIDK
+1161 
-1169 SIFELTISN
+1169 
-1178 YFYKPLTENS
+1178 
-1188 KDLEMPEDDNYFLN
+1188 
-1202 SKKYRLKYKAL
+1202 
-1213 NAWFLNCIE
+1213 
-1222 NTSNYVNYNKTWTPT
+1222 
-1237 TKGKVQIIFR
+1237 
-1247 FHQWQQGTN
+1247 
-1256 IAAFNNLPAKY
+1256 
-1267 NVVEIDGTSVDLPQE
+1267 
-1282 GLTFTINDS
+1282 
-1291 FVLPEISMEG
+1291 
-1301 YEFVGWF
+1301 
-1308 IDSVGSG
+1308 
-1315 EKVTEISLGTT
+1315 
-1326 GDLHL
+1326 
-1331 YAKWLKLE
+1331 

>member
-47 VGKKSLIG
+47 VGKKALIG

-81 DKQLVITENILLIPI
+81 DKQLVVTENILLIPL

-148 PANDIELIGTYEKNK
+148 PASDIELIGTYEKNK

-219 EFDKKSFNINYYID
+219 EFNKKSFNINYYID
-233 DVLYKTDSYKY
+233 GVLYKTDSYQY

-250 LEMAEKVGYTF
+250 LEMAEKSGYTF
-261 SGWDKELP
+261 SGWDKE
-269 TNMPAY
+269 
-275 DIDVYGT
+275 
-282 YNKNTYYINYY
+282 
-293 IDNVLYKTI
+293 
-302 SYLYDNSIKVLEVT
+302 
-316 SKTGYTFSGWDKVL
+316 
-330 PTNMPAQDIDVYGTY
+330 
-345 NINTYQINYYIDN
+345 
-358 ELYKTVNYKYNELI
+358 
-372 NNLDV
+372 
-377 PEKSGYTFSGW
+377 
-388 DKKLPTN
+388 LPTN

-474 LANGETKIDEGYF
+474 LASGETKIDEGYF

-585 NEEKIE
+585 NEQKLE

-739 SIKADLSELDDT
+739 SIKADLSKLDDT

-756 TIIYSVTDS
+756 TIVYSVNDL

-789 AGCYLGI
+789 AGCYSGI

-897 QSRMSALMEIINK
+897 QSRMPALMEIINK

-1015 LTREDVVIPDRGE
+1015 LTREDVVIPNRGE
-1028 IEDKPTYMVIFK
+1028 IEDKPTYTVIFK

-1058 IPPFSPKRKGYT
+1058 NPPFSPKRKGYT

-1237 TKGKVQIIFR
+1237 TNGKVQIIFR

-1256 IAAFNNLPAKY
+1256 IVAFNNLPAKY

-1331 YAKWLKLE
+1331 YAKWLKLV

>member
-47 VGKKSLIG
+47 VGKKVLIG

-81 DKQLVITENILLIPI
+81 DKQLVITEDILLIPL

-181 YGDTIETI
+181 YGDAIETI

-233 DVLYKTDSYKY
+233 GVLYKTDSYQY

-250 LEMAEKVGYTF
+250 LEMAEKSGYTF
-261 SGWDKELP
+261 SGWDKE
-269 TNMPAY
+269 
-275 DIDVYGT
+275 
-282 YNKNTYYINYY
+282 
-293 IDNVLYKTI
+293 
-302 SYLYDNSIKVLEVT
+302 
-316 SKTGYTFSGWDKVL
+316 
-330 PTNMPAQDIDVYGTY
+330 
-345 NINTYQINYYIDN
+345 
-358 ELYKTVNYKYNELI
+358 
-372 NNLDV
+372 
-377 PEKSGYTFSGW
+377 
-388 DKKLPTN
+388 LPTN

-474 LANGETKIDEGYF
+474 LASGETKIDEGYF

-585 NEEKIE
+585 NEQKLE

-739 SIKADLSELDDT
+739 SIKADLSKLDDT

-756 TIIYSVTDS
+756 TIVYSVTDL

-825 VFVVCHDNDFAGI
+825 FFVVCHDNDFAGI

-897 QSRMSALMEIINK
+897 QSRMPALMEIINK

-944 NSCESET
+944 SSCESET

-980 EAGLKVSCYTFSQYS
+980 KAGLKVSCYTFSQYS

-1015 LTREDVVIPDRGE
+1015 LTREDVVIPNRGE
-1028 IEDKPTYMVIFK
+1028 IEDKPAYTVIFK

-1058 IPPFSPKRKGYT
+1058 NPPFSPKRKGYT

-1237 TKGKVQIIFR
+1237 TNGKVQIIFR

-1256 IAAFNNLPAKY
+1256 IVAFNNLPAKY

-1331 YAKWLKLE
+1331 YAKWLKLV

>member
-47 VGKKSLIG
+47 VGKKVLIG

-81 DKQLVITENILLIPI
+81 DKQLVITEDILLIPL

-181 YGDTIETI
+181 YGDAIETI

-233 DVLYKTDSYKY
+233 GVLYKTDSYQY

-250 LEMAEKVGYTF
+250 LEMAEKSGYTF
-261 SGWDKELP
+261 SGWDKE
-269 TNMPAY
+269 
-275 DIDVYGT
+275 
-282 YNKNTYYINYY
+282 
-293 IDNVLYKTI
+293 
-302 SYLYDNSIKVLEVT
+302 
-316 SKTGYTFSGWDKVL
+316 
-330 PTNMPAQDIDVYGTY
+330 
-345 NINTYQINYYIDN
+345 
-358 ELYKTVNYKYNELI
+358 
-372 NNLDV
+372 
-377 PEKSGYTFSGW
+377 
-388 DKKLPTN
+388 LPTN

-474 LANGETKIDEGYF
+474 LASGETKIDEGYF

-585 NEEKIE
+585 NEQKLE

-739 SIKADLSELDDT
+739 SIKADLSKLDDT

-756 TIIYSVTDS
+756 TIVYSVTDL

-897 QSRMSALMEIINK
+897 QSRMPALMEIINK

-1015 LTREDVVIPDRGE
+1015 LTREDVVIPNRGE
-1028 IEDKPTYMVIFK
+1028 IEDKPTYTVIFK
-1040 DYDGTILKE
+1040 DYDGKILKE

-1058 IPPFSPKRKGYT
+1058 NPPFSPKRKGYT

-1222 NTSNYVNYNKTWTPT
+1222 NTSNYVNYNKT
-1237 TKGKVQIIFR
+1237 
-1247 FHQWQQGTN
+1247 
-1256 IAAFNNLPAKY
+1256 
-1267 NVVEIDGTSVDLPQE
+1267 
-1282 GLTFTINDS
+1282 
-1291 FVLPEISMEG
+1291 
-1301 YEFVGWF
+1301 
-1308 IDSVGSG
+1308 
-1315 EKVTEISLGTT
+1315 
-1326 GDLHL
+1326 
-1331 YAKWLKLE
+1331 

>member
-35 EGEQLIGSITTE
+35 EGEQLIGSITTK
-47 VGKKSLIG
+47 VGKKVLIG

-81 DKQLVITENILLIPI
+81 DKQLVITEDILLIPL

-233 DVLYKTDSYKY
+233 GVLYKTDNYQY
-244 NDNIDA
+244 NDNINA
-250 LEMAEKVGYTF
+250 LEMAEKTGYTF
-261 SGWDKELP
+261 SDWDKEIP
-269 TNMPAY
+269 ANMPAH

-293 IDNVLYKTI
+293 IDNVLYKTM
-302 SYLYDNSIKVLEVT
+302 SYLYGDSITVLEVS

-330 PTNMPAQDIDVYGTY
+330 SANMPAHDIDVHGTY

-358 ELYKTVNYKYNELI
+358 ELYKKVNYKYNELI

-377 PEKSGYTFSGW
+377 PEKSGYTFTGW
-388 DKKLPTN
+388 NKEIPTN
-395 MPAENLNFYGSYVIA
+395 MPAENLSVYGSYVVA

-434 SQVFWDEFYAWSGS
+434 SQVFWDEFYVWSGS

-474 LANGETKIDEGYF
+474 LVNGETKIDEGYF

-585 NEEKIE
+585 NEQKLE

-739 SIKADLSELDDT
+739 SIKADLSKLDDT

-756 TIIYSVTDS
+756 TIVYSVTDL

-855 TRGGV
+855 TRGGI

-897 QSRMSALMEIINK
+897 QSRMPALMEIINK

-1028 IEDKPTYMVIFK
+1028 IEDKPTYTVIFK

-1222 NTSNYVNYNKTWTPT
+1222 NTSNYANYNKTWTPT

-1267 NVVEIDGTSVDLPQE
+1267 NVVELDSTSVDLPQE

>member
-47 VGKKSLIG
+47 VGKKVLIG

-81 DKQLVITENILLIPI
+81 DKQLVITEDILLIPL

-233 DVLYKTDSYKY
+233 GVLYKTDSYQY

-250 LEMAEKVGYTF
+250 LEMAEKSGYTF
-261 SGWDKELP
+261 SGWDKE
-269 TNMPAY
+269 
-275 DIDVYGT
+275 
-282 YNKNTYYINYY
+282 
-293 IDNVLYKTI
+293 
-302 SYLYDNSIKVLEVT
+302 
-316 SKTGYTFSGWDKVL
+316 
-330 PTNMPAQDIDVYGTY
+330 
-345 NINTYQINYYIDN
+345 
-358 ELYKTVNYKYNELI
+358 
-372 NNLDV
+372 
-377 PEKSGYTFSGW
+377 
-388 DKKLPTN
+388 LPTN

-474 LANGETKIDEGYF
+474 LASGETKIDEGYF

-585 NEEKIE
+585 NEQKLE

-739 SIKADLSELDDT
+739 SIKADLSKLDDT

-756 TIIYSVTDS
+756 TIVYSVTDL

-780 RRELIFIGH
+780 RRKLIFIGH
-789 AGCYLGI
+789 AGCYSGI

-897 QSRMSALMEIINK
+897 QSRMPALMEIINK

-944 NSCESET
+944 SSCESET

-980 EAGLKVSCYTFSQYS
+980 KAGLKVSCYTFSQYS

-1015 LTREDVVIPDRGE
+1015 LTREDVVIPNRGE
-1028 IEDKPTYMVIFK
+1028 IEDKPTYTVIFK

-1058 IPPFSPKRKGYT
+1058 NPPFSPKRKGYT

-1178 YFYKPLTENS
+1178 YFYKPLTEHS

-1237 TKGKVQIIFR
+1237 TNGKVQIIFR

-1256 IAAFNNLPAKY
+1256 IVAFNNLPAKY

>member
-47 VGKKSLIG
+47 VGKKVLIG

-81 DKQLVITENILLIPI
+81 DKQLVITEDILLIPL

-181 YGDTIETI
+181 YGDAIETI

-233 DVLYKTDSYKY
+233 GVLYKTDSYQY

-250 LEMAEKVGYTF
+250 LEMAEKSGYTF
-261 SGWDKELP
+261 SGWDKE
-269 TNMPAY
+269 
-275 DIDVYGT
+275 
-282 YNKNTYYINYY
+282 
-293 IDNVLYKTI
+293 
-302 SYLYDNSIKVLEVT
+302 
-316 SKTGYTFSGWDKVL
+316 
-330 PTNMPAQDIDVYGTY
+330 
-345 NINTYQINYYIDN
+345 
-358 ELYKTVNYKYNELI
+358 
-372 NNLDV
+372 
-377 PEKSGYTFSGW
+377 
-388 DKKLPTN
+388 LPTN

-474 LANGETKIDEGYF
+474 LASGETKIDEGYF

-585 NEEKIE
+585 NEQKLE

-739 SIKADLSELDDT
+739 SIKADLSKLDDT

-756 TIIYSVTDS
+756 TIVYSVTDL

-897 QSRMSALMEIINK
+897 QSRMPALMEIINK

-944 NSCESET
+944 NSCESEA

-1015 LTREDVVIPDRGE
+1015 LTREDVVIPNRGE
-1028 IEDKPTYMVIFK
+1028 IEDKPTYTVIFK
-1040 DYDGTILKE
+1040 DYDGKILKE

-1058 IPPFSPKRKGYT
+1058 NPPFSPKRKGYT

-1331 YAKWLKLE
+1331 YAKWLKLV

>member
-47 VGKKSLIG
+47 VGKKVLIG

-81 DKQLVITENILLIPI
+81 DKQLVITEDILLIPL

-233 DVLYKTDSYKY
+233 GVLYKTDSYQY

-250 LEMAEKVGYTF
+250 LEMAEKSGYTF
-261 SGWDKELP
+261 SGWDKE
-269 TNMPAY
+269 
-275 DIDVYGT
+275 
-282 YNKNTYYINYY
+282 
-293 IDNVLYKTI
+293 
-302 SYLYDNSIKVLEVT
+302 
-316 SKTGYTFSGWDKVL
+316 
-330 PTNMPAQDIDVYGTY
+330 
-345 NINTYQINYYIDN
+345 
-358 ELYKTVNYKYNELI
+358 
-372 NNLDV
+372 
-377 PEKSGYTFSGW
+377 
-388 DKKLPTN
+388 LPTN

-474 LANGETKIDEGYF
+474 LASGETKIDEGYF

-585 NEEKIE
+585 NEQKLE

-739 SIKADLSELDDT
+739 SIKADLSKLDDT

-756 TIIYSVTDS
+756 TIVYSVTDL

-789 AGCYLGI
+789 AGCYSGI

-897 QSRMSALMEIINK
+897 QSRMPALMEIINK

-944 NSCESET
+944 SSCESET

-980 EAGLKVSCYTFSQYS
+980 KAGLKVSCYTFSQYS

-1015 LTREDVVIPDRGE
+1015 LTREDVVIPNRGE
-1028 IEDKPTYMVIFK
+1028 IEDKPTYTVIFK

-1058 IPPFSPKRKGYT
+1058 NPPFSPKRKGYT

-1237 TKGKVQIIFR
+1237 TNGKVQIIFR

-1256 IAAFNNLPAKY
+1256 IVAFNNLPAKY

-1331 YAKWLKLE
+1331 YAKWLKLV

>member
-233 DVLYKTDSYKY
+233 DVLYKTDSYQY

-250 LEMAEKVGYTF
+250 LEMAEKAGYTF
-261 SGWDKELP
+261 SGWDKE
-269 TNMPAY
+269 
-275 DIDVYGT
+275 
-282 YNKNTYYINYY
+282 
-293 IDNVLYKTI
+293 
-302 SYLYDNSIKVLEVT
+302 
-316 SKTGYTFSGWDKVL
+316 
-330 PTNMPAQDIDVYGTY
+330 
-345 NINTYQINYYIDN
+345 
-358 ELYKTVNYKYNELI
+358 
-372 NNLDV
+372 
-377 PEKSGYTFSGW
+377 
-388 DKKLPTN
+388 LPTN

-585 NEEKIE
+585 NEEKLE

-657 TINNGVIK
+657 TINDGVIK

-739 SIKADLSELDDT
+739 SIKADLSKLDDT

-756 TIIYSVTDS
+756 TIVYSVTDL

-1015 LTREDVVIPDRGE
+1015 LTREDVVIPDRGK
-1028 IEDKPTYMVIFK
+1028 IEDKPTYTVIFK

-1161 EELMAIDK
+1161 EELMAVDK
-1169 SIFELTISN
+1169 SIFEVTISN
-1178 YFYKPLTENS
+1178 YFYKPLNENS

>member
-47 VGKKSLIG
+47 VGKKVLIG

-81 DKQLVITENILLIPI
+81 DKQLVITEDILLIPL

-181 YGDTIETI
+181 YGDAIETI

-233 DVLYKTDSYKY
+233 GVLYKTDSYQY

-250 LEMAEKVGYTF
+250 LEMAEKSGYTF
-261 SGWDKELP
+261 SGWDKE
-269 TNMPAY
+269 
-275 DIDVYGT
+275 
-282 YNKNTYYINYY
+282 
-293 IDNVLYKTI
+293 
-302 SYLYDNSIKVLEVT
+302 
-316 SKTGYTFSGWDKVL
+316 
-330 PTNMPAQDIDVYGTY
+330 
-345 NINTYQINYYIDN
+345 
-358 ELYKTVNYKYNELI
+358 
-372 NNLDV
+372 
-377 PEKSGYTFSGW
+377 
-388 DKKLPTN
+388 LPTN

-474 LANGETKIDEGYF
+474 LASGETKIDEGYF

-585 NEEKIE
+585 NEQKLE

-625 DKNITYTLQI
+625 DRNITYTLQI

-739 SIKADLSELDDT
+739 SIKADLSKLDDT

-756 TIIYSVTDS
+756 TIVYSVTDL

-825 VFVVCHDNDFAGI
+825 FFVVCHDNDFAGI

-897 QSRMSALMEIINK
+897 QSRMPALMEIINK

-1015 LTREDVVIPDRGE
+1015 LTREDVVIPNRGE
-1028 IEDKPTYMVIFK
+1028 IEDKPTYTVIFK

-1058 IPPFSPKRKGYT
+1058 NPPFSPKRKGYT

-1237 TKGKVQIIFR
+1237 TNGKVQIIFR

-1256 IAAFNNLPAKY
+1256 IVAFNNLPAKY

-1331 YAKWLKLE
+1331 YAKWLKLV

>member
-47 VGKKSLIG
+47 VGKKVLIG

-81 DKQLVITENILLIPI
+81 DKQLVVTENILLIPL

-148 PANDIELIGTYEKNK
+148 PASDIELIGTYEKNK

-233 DVLYKTDSYKY
+233 GVLYKTDSYQY

-250 LEMAEKVGYTF
+250 LEMAEKSGYTF
-261 SGWDKELP
+261 SGWDKE
-269 TNMPAY
+269 
-275 DIDVYGT
+275 
-282 YNKNTYYINYY
+282 
-293 IDNVLYKTI
+293 
-302 SYLYDNSIKVLEVT
+302 
-316 SKTGYTFSGWDKVL
+316 
-330 PTNMPAQDIDVYGTY
+330 
-345 NINTYQINYYIDN
+345 
-358 ELYKTVNYKYNELI
+358 
-372 NNLDV
+372 
-377 PEKSGYTFSGW
+377 
-388 DKKLPTN
+388 LPTN

-585 NEEKIE
+585 NEEKLE

-739 SIKADLSELDDT
+739 SIKADLSKLDDT

-756 TIIYSVTDS
+756 TIVYSVTDS

-897 QSRMSALMEIINK
+897 QSRMPALMEIINK

-951 IFERCV
+951 IFVRCV

-980 EAGLKVSCYTFSQYS
+980 KAGLKVSCYTFSQYS

-1015 LTREDVVIPDRGE
+1015 LTREDVVIPNRGE
-1028 IEDKPTYMVIFK
+1028 IEDKPTYTVIFK

-1058 IPPFSPKRKGYT
+1058 NPPFSPKRKGYT

-1188 KDLEMPEDDNYFLN
+1188 KDLEMPEDDNFFLN

>member
-47 VGKKSLIG
+47 VGKKVLIG

-81 DKQLVITENILLIPI
+81 DKQLVITEDILLIPL

-181 YGDTIETI
+181 YGDAIETI

-233 DVLYKTDSYKY
+233 GVLYKTDSYQY

-250 LEMAEKVGYTF
+250 LEMAEKSGYTF
-261 SGWDKELP
+261 SGWDKE
-269 TNMPAY
+269 
-275 DIDVYGT
+275 
-282 YNKNTYYINYY
+282 
-293 IDNVLYKTI
+293 
-302 SYLYDNSIKVLEVT
+302 
-316 SKTGYTFSGWDKVL
+316 
-330 PTNMPAQDIDVYGTY
+330 
-345 NINTYQINYYIDN
+345 
-358 ELYKTVNYKYNELI
+358 
-372 NNLDV
+372 
-377 PEKSGYTFSGW
+377 
-388 DKKLPTN
+388 LPTN

-474 LANGETKIDEGYF
+474 LASGETKIDEGYF

-585 NEEKIE
+585 NEQKLE

-739 SIKADLSELDDT
+739 SIKADLSKLDDT

-756 TIIYSVTDS
+756 TIVYSVTDL

-825 VFVVCHDNDFAGI
+825 FFVVCHDNDFAGI

-897 QSRMSALMEIINK
+897 QSRMPALMEIINK

-1015 LTREDVVIPDRGE
+1015 LTREDVVIPNRGE
-1028 IEDKPTYMVIFK
+1028 IEDKPTYTVIFK

-1058 IPPFSPKRKGYT
+1058 NPPFSPKRKGYT

-1237 TKGKVQIIFR
+1237 TNGKVQIIFR

-1256 IAAFNNLPAKY
+1256 IVAFNNLPAKY

-1331 YAKWLKLE
+1331 YAKWLKLV

>member
-47 VGKKSLIG
+47 VGKKVLIG

-81 DKQLVITENILLIPI
+81 DKQLVITEDILLIPL

-181 YGDTIETI
+181 YGDAIETI

-233 DVLYKTDSYKY
+233 GVLYKTDSYQY

-250 LEMAEKVGYTF
+250 LEMAEKSGYTF
-261 SGWDKELP
+261 SGWDKE
-269 TNMPAY
+269 
-275 DIDVYGT
+275 
-282 YNKNTYYINYY
+282 
-293 IDNVLYKTI
+293 
-302 SYLYDNSIKVLEVT
+302 
-316 SKTGYTFSGWDKVL
+316 
-330 PTNMPAQDIDVYGTY
+330 
-345 NINTYQINYYIDN
+345 
-358 ELYKTVNYKYNELI
+358 
-372 NNLDV
+372 
-377 PEKSGYTFSGW
+377 
-388 DKKLPTN
+388 LPTN

-474 LANGETKIDEGYF
+474 LASGETKIDEGYF

-585 NEEKIE
+585 NEQKLE

-739 SIKADLSELDDT
+739 SIKADSSKLDDT

-756 TIIYSVTDS
+756 TIVYSVTDL

-789 AGCYLGI
+789 AGCYSGI

-897 QSRMSALMEIINK
+897 QSRMPALMEIINK

-944 NSCESET
+944 SSCESET

-980 EAGLKVSCYTFSQYS
+980 KAGLKVSCYTFSQYS

-1015 LTREDVVIPDRGE
+1015 LTREDVVIPNRGE
-1028 IEDKPTYMVIFK
+1028 IEDKPTYTVIFK

-1058 IPPFSPKRKGYT
+1058 NPPFSPKRKGYT

-1237 TKGKVQIIFR
+1237 TNGKVQIIFR

-1256 IAAFNNLPAKY
+1256 IVAFNNLPAKY

-1331 YAKWLKLE
+1331 YAKWLKLV

>member
-47 VGKKSLIG
+47 VGKKVLIG

-81 DKQLVITENILLIPI
+81 DKQLVITEDILLIPL

-233 DVLYKTDSYKY
+233 GVLYKTDSYQY

-250 LEMAEKVGYTF
+250 LEMAEKSGYTF
-261 SGWDKELP
+261 SGWDKE
-269 TNMPAY
+269 
-275 DIDVYGT
+275 
-282 YNKNTYYINYY
+282 
-293 IDNVLYKTI
+293 
-302 SYLYDNSIKVLEVT
+302 
-316 SKTGYTFSGWDKVL
+316 
-330 PTNMPAQDIDVYGTY
+330 
-345 NINTYQINYYIDN
+345 
-358 ELYKTVNYKYNELI
+358 
-372 NNLDV
+372 
-377 PEKSGYTFSGW
+377 
-388 DKKLPTN
+388 LPTN

-474 LANGETKIDEGYF
+474 LASGETKIDEGYF

-585 NEEKIE
+585 NEQKLE
-591 GITKEMTGD
+591 GITKGMTGD

-739 SIKADLSELDDT
+739 SIKADLSKLDDT

-756 TIIYSVTDS
+756 TIVYSVTDL

-897 QSRMSALMEIINK
+897 QSRMPALMEIINK

-951 IFERCV
+951 IFEHCV

-980 EAGLKVSCYTFSQYS
+980 KAGLKVSCYTFSQYS
-995 DAKTL
+995 DVKTL

-1015 LTREDVVIPDRGE
+1015 LTREDVVIPNRGE
-1028 IEDKPTYMVIFK
+1028 IEDKPTYTVIFK

-1058 IPPFSPKRKGYT
+1058 NPPFSPKRKGYT

-1237 TKGKVQIIFR
+1237 TNGKVQIIFR

-1256 IAAFNNLPAKY
+1256 IVAFNNLPAKY
-1267 NVVEIDGTSVDLPQE
+1267 NVVELDSTSVDLPQE

-1308 IDSVGSG
+1308 IDSDGSG

>member
-47 VGKKSLIG
+47 VGKKVLIG

-81 DKQLVITENILLIPI
+81 DKQLVITEDILLIPL

-148 PANDIELIGTYEKNK
+148 PASDIELIGTYEKNK

-233 DVLYKTDSYKY
+233 GVLYKTDSYQY

-250 LEMAEKVGYTF
+250 LEMAEKSGYTF
-261 SGWDKELP
+261 SGWDKE
-269 TNMPAY
+269 
-275 DIDVYGT
+275 
-282 YNKNTYYINYY
+282 
-293 IDNVLYKTI
+293 
-302 SYLYDNSIKVLEVT
+302 
-316 SKTGYTFSGWDKVL
+316 
-330 PTNMPAQDIDVYGTY
+330 
-345 NINTYQINYYIDN
+345 
-358 ELYKTVNYKYNELI
+358 
-372 NNLDV
+372 
-377 PEKSGYTFSGW
+377 
-388 DKKLPTN
+388 LPTN

-474 LANGETKIDEGYF
+474 LASGETKIDEGYF

-585 NEEKIE
+585 NEQKLE

-739 SIKADLSELDDT
+739 SIKADLSKLDDT

-756 TIIYSVTDS
+756 TIVYSVTDL

-789 AGCYLGI
+789 AGCYSGI

-897 QSRMSALMEIINK
+897 QSRMPALMEIINK

-944 NSCESET
+944 SSCESET

-980 EAGLKVSCYTFSQYS
+980 KAGLKVSCYTFSQYS

-1015 LTREDVVIPDRGE
+1015 LTREDVVIPNRGE
-1028 IEDKPTYMVIFK
+1028 IEDKPTYTVIFK

-1058 IPPFSPKRKGYT
+1058 NPPFSPKRKGYT

-1237 TKGKVQIIFR
+1237 TNGKVQIIFR

-1256 IAAFNNLPAKY
+1256 IVAFNNLPAKY

-1331 YAKWLKLE
+1331 YAKWLKLV